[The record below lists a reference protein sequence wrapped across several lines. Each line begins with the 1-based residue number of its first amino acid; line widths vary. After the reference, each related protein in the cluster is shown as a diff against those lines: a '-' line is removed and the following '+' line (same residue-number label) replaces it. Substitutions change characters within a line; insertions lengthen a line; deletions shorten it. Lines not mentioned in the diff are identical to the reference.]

1 MAKVTQ
7 HVKCRALLKVTSC
20 SCKSSDYLQTKFG
33 LPGFGEV
40 SGKVKLDL
48 KEKSQS
54 VERGGIRKTIVP
66 LLTMNI
72 SEIPRHQ

>member
-7 HVKCRALLKVTSC
+7 HVKCRALLKVPSC
-20 SCKSSDYLQTKFG
+20 SYKSSNYLQTKFG
-33 LPGFGEV
+33 LTAFGDV
-40 SGKVKLDL
+40 SGRVKLDL

-54 VERGGIRKTIVP
+54 VERGGLRKTIVS

-72 SEIPRHQ
+72 SEVPGPP